1 MISRNSFYQ
10 FFLAFISAGWWQ
22 QPLQSMSSLSNTITA
37 TLTGQPPFYQ
47 PTVIAIT
54 PNGDYAYVAN
64 HYSEDTT
71 GFIDIFNVP
80 ANTYI
85 SPITNVNLPS
95 SFAFTPDGTYLY
107 FTSFEHNTVNAIQ
120 LSDNTIT
127 ATINLALGARPSS
140 LAITTNGEYA
150 YVANSNTNTV
160 NAIQLSDNTIT
171 ATIDLALGAGHSSL
185 AITPN
190 GEYAYVANFNTNTV
204 NAIQLSDNTI
214 TATIDLALGAGP
226 SSLAITPNGEYAYVA
241 NFNTNTVNAIQLS
254 DNTITAT
261 IDLESLAFSNSIAIT
276 PNGEYAY
283 VANEGTNTVNVIQL
297 SDNTI
302 TATINLALGADPFS
316 LAITPNGEYA
326 YVANFSNNTV
336 NQIFIEEPIT
346 APEQLTVCKGKN
358 VFLNQTDYINVIY
371 WQAPTTG
378 TPVTYK
384 IYRDAALT
392 QLVAT
397 LSATTL
403 SYADHNRI
411 PGFTYTYYIV
421 AIDGLGNVS
430 SSAAVTALVAC

>member
-120 LSDNTIT
+120 LSDNTVT

-150 YVANSNTNTV
+150 YVANS
-160 NAIQLSDNTIT
+160 
-171 ATIDLALGAGHSSL
+171 
-185 AITPN
+185 
-190 GEYAYVANFNTNTV
+190 
-204 NAIQLSDNTI
+204 
-214 TATIDLALGAGP
+214 
-226 SSLAITPNGEYAYVA
+226 
-241 NFNTNTVNAIQLS
+241 NTNTVNAIQLS